1 MARMRA
7 PLRNALLG
15 VFAAA
20 TLTALAGGAFLL
32 HAPTMPEAAEPAR
45 PGGAARQAAPT
56 PAAPQAAPAAGP
68 QATAP
73 TTPQAAPPGAAALP
87 VPPEPP
93 RLSDS
98 AEYEACLDLLRNDP
112 EGALNRAMEW
122 EQQGGGD
129 PARHC
134 LALGLL
140 ALGEPERAAPR
151 LERLAGGSGAGNPAR
166 AAIYAQASQAWM
178 MAGDT
183 ARAYGAAT
191 LALSL
196 MPDDTALLVDRATAA
211 GAMGRYAEALEDLN
225 HAIATDPHRAEAF
238 VFRAA
243 ALRHLDRAEDAQRDI
258 QRALELDPRNAEA
271 FLERGILRQLKG
283 DTAGAREDWQ
293 RAIAVAPDSIAADL
307 AAQNLAL
314 NEAGPRR

>member
-1 MARMRA
+1 MRA

-45 PGGAARQAAPT
+45 PGGAARRRAHT
-56 PAAPQAAPAAGP
+56 RRAAGGSGGRP
-68 QATAP
+68 PGHRADH
-73 TTPQAAPPGAAALP
+73 PQAAPPAPPLP

-151 LERLAGGSGAGNPAR
+151 RGWSGWPAAPAPATRR
-166 AAIYAQASQAWM
+166 APRS
-178 MAGDT
+178 
-183 ARAYGAAT
+183 
-191 LALSL
+191 
-196 MPDDTALLVDRATAA
+196 MPR
-211 GAMGRYAEALEDLN
+211 
-225 HAIATDPHRAEAF
+225 
-238 VFRAA
+238 
-243 ALRHLDRAEDAQRDI
+243 
-258 QRALELDPRNAEA
+258 
-271 FLERGILRQLKG
+271 
-283 DTAGAREDWQ
+283 
-293 RAIAVAPDSIAADL
+293 
-307 AAQNLAL
+307 
-314 NEAGPRR
+314 PRRPG